1 MEGWKKKNIK
11 KMKTFI
17 AVNIVPSF
25 ALLFYDVSFIIY
37 LSNLIIIKAK
47 IIISFEEVACD
58 VMFMMMML
66 TKWGD
71 LCRPGGRLI

>member
-1 MEGWKKKNIK
+1 
-11 KMKTFI
+11 MKTFI

-25 ALLFYDVSFIIY
+25 ALSFYDVSFIIY

-47 IIISFEEVACD
+47 IIISFQEVACA
-58 VMFMMMML
+58 VMFMMMM

-71 LCRPGGRLI
+71 ICRPCGRLI